1 MRYLIQGII
10 LGLSYLAPIG
20 AQNLFMINTALTQRK
35 KRALLTALIVV
46 FFDVTLALGCFFGVG
61 AIIDRFMIVRL
72 IILCI
77 GSIILIYIGYG
88 LIRTDK
94 ISTTTMDTNIT
105 LWNVVRNAC
114 IVTWFNPQAII
125 DGSLML
131 GAFRTTLLPEQ
142 SLKFI
147 LGVTSASFL
156 WFFGITFLMG
166 LVRDRFNEKVMILIN
181 KICGIVIVFYGLK
194 LFLNFCKIIQNYL

>member
-94 ISTTTMDTNIT
+94 ISTTAMDTNIT

-181 KICGIVIVFYGLK
+181 KICGIVIIFYGIK
-194 LFLNFCKIIQNYL
+194 LLLNFCKIIQNYL

>member
-94 ISTTTMDTNIT
+94 ISTTAMDTNIT

-166 LVRDRFNEKVMILIN
+166 LVRDRFNEKIMILIN
-181 KICGIVIVFYGLK
+181 KICGIVIIFYGIK
-194 LFLNFCKIIQNYL
+194 LLLNFCKIIQNYL

>member
-166 LVRDRFNEKVMILIN
+166 LVRDKFNEKVMILIN
-181 KICGIVIVFYGLK
+181 KICGIVIIFYGIK
-194 LFLNFCKIIQNYL
+194 LLLNFCKIIQNYL

>member
-72 IILCI
+72 TILCI

-181 KICGIVIVFYGLK
+181 KICGIVIIFYGIK
-194 LFLNFCKIIQNYL
+194 LLLNFCKIIQNYL

>member
-1 MRYLIQGII
+1 MRYLMQGII

-20 AQNLFMINTALTQRK
+20 AQNLFMMNTALTQRK

-72 IILCI
+72 AILCI

-166 LVRDRFNEKVMILIN
+166 LVRDKFNEKVMILIN
-181 KICGIVIVFYGLK
+181 KICGIIIVFYGLK

>member
-94 ISTTTMDTNIT
+94 ISTTAMDTNIT

-181 KICGIVIVFYGLK
+181 KICGIVIIFYGIK

>member
-94 ISTTTMDTNIT
+94 ISTTAMDTNIT

-142 SLKFI
+142 SLEFI

-166 LVRDRFNEKVMILIN
+166 LVRDKFNEKVMILIN